1 MFQVLALHLH
11 TKSFLRI
18 VLRLPY
24 APPSLLLGSCLGTWL
39 AGHRTWSARERCF
52 DCFEGQPLLA
62 RFPPRVALTR
72 SSRVKLKCFGDS
84 NSSIAESNRSMKS
97 TAAVGVT

>member
-1 MFQVLALHLH
+1 MDAHRDGRSHFIVRNSLAY
-11 TKSFLRI
+11 SR
-18 VLRLPY
+18 RN
-24 APPSLLLGSCLGTWL
+24 LLGSEFANTPTFTLFIVLTIKVAIFLDFC
-39 AGHRTWSARERCF
+39 
-52 DCFEGQPLLA
+52 QPLLA

-72 SSRVKLKCFGDS
+72 SSRVKLKGFEDS